1 MLESVIIEYLSDIMG
16 LLQDIKYELRKLNN
30 KAEGGNES

>member
-16 LLQDIKYELRKLNN
+16 LLNDIRYELRKLNN
-30 KAEGGNES
+30 KTEEDDG

>member
-16 LLQDIKYELRKLNN
+16 LLNDIRYELRKLNN
-30 KAEGGNES
+30 KTEENDG